1 MSCQSNPPIHVSS
14 YSNPSIHRKTLLHP
28 ILMAALLLVVSA
40 LPLHA
45 QTPDAHGNLAE
56 RLAYHVHV
64 LAADSLEGRAP
75 GTPGSEKAIR
85 YIVDHF
91 ETFGVQ
97 PYLSGSYLQPFE
109 LRHASVNLNAT
120 NVIGMVEGHDPRL
133 REEYIVIGAHFD
145 HIGFHPDRS
154 GEERVFNGA
163 DDNASGTAMMME
175 LARYFAENPEK
186 TARTLIF
193 IAFDAEE
200 IGLRGAYHFVEH
212 SGLDDLSAIRLMF
225 SLDMVGMYSANNGV
239 NMKGIGA
246 VSGGSVQATGL
257 SSSHGVRL
265 RNTSADIERRTD
277 TWAFA
282 EAGIPAAHLFTGT
295 KSPYHQPQDTADL
308 LDYEGM
314 ARLTTYMK
322 ELATQLSAQP
332 ALEPSPRFVRAITP
346 GKVTA
351 RYGVMLS
358 TGTSTHRYPD
368 DFYSAGNPLFS
379 AGAGVFMQL
388 HLGEYV
394 VQPEL
399 HYDYNGSVTAEGR
412 FRRHSVT
419 LPVNFQAPIV
429 YEGGGYFRL
438 YSITGLYGRYSFAG
452 SVGGQDLDL
461 GGVHRE
467 LEWGLNLG
475 AGFQIDRFNVSY
487 TWRRALN
494 TISTDGHKSYA
505 RSNMLSVGYAF

>member
-1 MSCQSNPPIHVSS
+1 MKLLKLVRVAFIV
-14 YSNPSIHRKTLLHP
+14 TLLMSGTT
-28 ILMAALLLVVSA
+28 LQGQ
-40 LPLHA
+40 A
-45 QTPDAHGNLAE
+45 QTPDAQGTLAE
-56 RLAYHVHV
+56 RLAHHVHV

-85 YIVDHF
+85 YIADHF

-97 PYLSGSYLQPFE
+97 PYVNGSYLQPFQ

-133 REEYIVIGAHFD
+133 RDEYIVIGAHFD

-225 SLDMVGMYSANNGV
+225 SLDMVGMYGANKGAGF
-239 NMKGIGA
+239 KGIGA
-246 VSGGSVQATGL
+246 VTGGGTLARQISAR
-257 SSSHGVRL
+257 HGIRIK
-265 RNTSADIERRTD
+265 NASADIEARTD

-295 KSPYHQPQDTADL
+295 KSPYHQTGDTADL

-322 ELATQLSAQP
+322 DLISDLSAQP
-332 ALEPSPRFVRAITP
+332 ALEPSDRFVRAFTP
-346 GKVTA
+346 GKVNI
-351 RYGVMLS
+351 RYGALVT
-358 TGTSTHRYPD
+358 TGIGRHRYPEA
-368 DFYSAGNPLFS
+368 FFGAGNSLFS
-379 AGAGVFMQL
+379 AGAGVFVQL
-388 HLGEYV
+388 HFGEHV

-399 HYDYNGSVTAEGR
+399 YYDYNGSVTEEGR

-419 LPVNFQAPIV
+419 LPVNWQAPLV
-429 YEGGGYFRL
+429 YEAGGYFRL
-438 YSITGLYGRYSFAG
+438 FPVTGLYGRYSFGG
-452 SVGGQDLDL
+452 SVGGEDLDL

-467 LEWGLNLG
+467 LEWGVNLG
-475 AGFQIDRFNVSY
+475 AGFQYDRFNVSY
-487 TWRRALN
+487 SWHRAIN
-494 TISTDGHKSYA
+494 TISADGPNRYA
-505 RSNMLSVGYAF
+505 SSNMLTVGYSF